1 MAKMDKLGVADFV
14 ITEDSDLIVYGV
26 KTMVKL
32 NQDG

>member
-1 MAKMDKLGVADFV
+1 MAKMIKLGLADFV

-26 KTMVKL
+26 KSIVKL